1 MEASIPA
8 SLLGELLRL
17 NVEVFVDVAERTL
30 DLIHER
36 DAAADQPDAHAG
48 LQQHEAGTDAR
59 DERVAGIGQY
69 ERVGNERIAELH
81 RECARAVERH
91 ELRVVGER
99 DAGPARTA
107 RSP

>member
-1 MEASIPA
+1 MEASIPQVV
-8 SLLGELLRL
+8 GELLRL

-30 DLIHER
+30 DLIYER

-81 RECARAVERH
+81 RDV
-91 ELRVVGER
+91 RVPSSATNFVLSES
-99 DAGPARTA
+99 ATPAPPHGTIA
-107 RSP
+107 MT